1 MIYTLLLPK
10 LVIAPRTH
18 YRSEVMSELQES
30 VSRLRSEIESALS
43 RDFASSAEGGF
54 TTESATVCLGLV
66 HEPESSER
74 VWRLARSGEDVPP
87 VHSLTIHFRRN
98 ASSGSASS
106 ATPAELSS
114 TPARPVPISVPVP
127 AESELFESLQKIL
140 GKPGFDN
147 AARAEVL
154 GEWLSSVTPLEASQ
168 LLEWCSNPGT
178 QPPSQPLQG
187 AWNRIRRVLGF
198 SSIGAPAAAHELNR
212 LLQRHSIAEVVTEM
226 DSRWKFGTHWQ
237 APA

>member
-1 MIYTLLLPK
+1 
-10 LVIAPRTH
+10 
-18 YRSEVMSELQES
+18 MSELQES

-43 RDFASSAEGGF
+43 RDFAVSAAGGF

-66 HEPESSER
+66 QESAASEG
-74 VWRLARSGEDVPP
+74 VWRLARSGENVPP

-98 ASSGSASS
+98 APAGSASS
-106 ATPAELSS
+106 ATPTGLSS
-114 TPARPVPISVPVP
+114 IPAGTVPISVPVP
-127 AESELFESLQKIL
+127 VPAGSELFESLQKIL

-198 SSIGAPAAAHELNR
+198 SSLGVPAAAHELNR
-212 LLQRHSIAEVVTEM
+212 LLQRHSIADVVTEM
-226 DSRWKFGTHWQ
+226 EARWKFGTHWH

>member
-1 MIYTLLLPK
+1 
-10 LVIAPRTH
+10 
-18 YRSEVMSELQES
+18 MSELQES
-30 VSRLRSEIESALS
+30 ISRLRSEIESALS
-43 RDFASSAEGGF
+43 RDFALSAAGGF
-54 TTESATVCLGLV
+54 STESATVCLGLV
-66 HEPESSER
+66 QESAASEG
-74 VWRLARSGEDVPP
+74 VWRLARSGENVPP

-98 ASSGSASS
+98 APAGTTPSSS
-106 ATPAELSS
+106 TPAELSS
-114 TPARPVPISVPVP
+114 TLARPVPISVPVP

-178 QPPSQPLQG
+178 QPPSQTLQG

>member
-1 MIYTLLLPK
+1 
-10 LVIAPRTH
+10 
-18 YRSEVMSELQES
+18 MSEFQES

-43 RDFASSAEGGF
+43 RDLALGGAGGF
-54 TTESATVCLGLV
+54 NTESATVCLGLV
-66 HEPESSER
+66 QESAASGGI
-74 VWRLARSGEDVPP
+74 WRLARSGENVPP
-87 VHSLTIHFRRN
+87 VHSLTIHFHRN
-98 ASSGSASS
+98 APVGAASS
-106 ATPAELSS
+106 ATPAAPSP
-114 TPARPVPISVPVP
+114 TIARPVPVP

-154 GEWLSSVTPLEASQ
+154 GEWFSSVTPLEASQ

-198 SSIGAPAAAHELNR
+198 SSLGAPAAAHELNR
-212 LLQRHSIAEVVTEM
+212 LLQRHSMAAVVAEMEA
-226 DSRWKFGTHWQ
+226 RWKFGTHWEM
-237 APA
+237 PAKPAA

>member
-1 MIYTLLLPK
+1 
-10 LVIAPRTH
+10 
-18 YRSEVMSELQES
+18 MSELQES

-43 RDFASSAEGGF
+43 RDFALSAAGGF

-66 HEPESSER
+66 QESAASEG
-74 VWRLARSGEDVPP
+74 VWRLARSGENVPP

-98 ASSGSASS
+98 APAGTAPSAAPTDPSPL
-106 ATPAELSS
+106 PAQS
-114 TPARPVPISVPVP
+114 TPIA

-154 GEWLSSVTPLEASQ
+154 GEWLTSVTPLEASQ

-198 SSIGAPAAAHELNR
+198 SSLGAPSAAHELNR